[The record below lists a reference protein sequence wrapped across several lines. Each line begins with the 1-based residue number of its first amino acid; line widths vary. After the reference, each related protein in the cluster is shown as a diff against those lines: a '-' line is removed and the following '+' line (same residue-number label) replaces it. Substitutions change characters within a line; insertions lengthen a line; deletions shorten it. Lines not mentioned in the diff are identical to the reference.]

1 MLRKL
6 LYFWLML
13 IPMLVACTPTAMT
26 DVKIPVTSGVNR
38 NLQSGES
45 SQSPLEPIDNEVFS
59 GISQN
64 LASAPTP
71 VPTTTVPQSSR
82 ETLIGPDFY
91 PTGVNPLTG
100 LKVENPEN
108 LAIPPAMISITNF
121 PLSARPQAGLSFSPV
136 VFELYIGEGATR
148 FLAVFYGD
156 FPKQALE
163 EGQPITTVDDAAI
176 GPIRSGRLP
185 YESLRK
191 LFNGFLIMASAYK
204 GVAANLSSFTN
215 VFGSDGSDVNSA
227 MINVTKL
234 EEIAKSN
241 QKQLSEMALRGLLF
255 DPAMPDGGVAGQTIK
270 IPYAMLNQVEW
281 HYNEADD
288 SYHRVQDNADG
299 KTFSEAT
306 DRLNGDP
313 LTFENVVILF
323 ANHHAYA
330 ETLIDVDLTYISP
343 SPALLFRD
351 GKMYKIR
358 WTTQS
363 EEYERTTGKMRPI
376 RFIDE
381 NGDPFPLKPGQTWV
395 TIVPSFT
402 NYYET
407 VDSQTLFDILNK
419 KQPGSGNWVVRFF
432 APPVEERP

>member
-6 LYFWLML
+6 IYFWLML
-13 IPMLVACTPTAMT
+13 IPMLVSCIPTAMT
-26 DVKIPVTSGVNR
+26 DVKIPVTSGID
-38 NLQSGES
+38 QK
-45 SQSPLEPIDNEVFS
+45 SQSDEINQSSLETINNEVFS
-59 GISQN
+59 GSSQN
-64 LASAPTP
+64 PASAFTP
-71 VPTTTVPQSSR
+71 EPTTIAPQPIGD
-82 ETLIGPDFY
+82 TLIGPDFY

-100 LKVENPEN
+100 LKIENPEN

-191 LFNGFLIMASAYK
+191 LFNGFLIMASAYE

-215 VFGSDGSDVNSA
+215 VFGSDGSNINSA

-234 EEIAKSN
+234 EDIAKSN
-241 QKQLSEMALRGLLF
+241 QKQLSEMALRGMLF
-255 DPAMPDGGVAGQTIK
+255 DSAAPEGGIAGQTLK

-281 HYNEADD
+281 HYNEADG

-299 KTFSEAT
+299 KTFSEST

-323 ANHHAYA
+323 ANHHAWA
-330 ETLIDVDLTYISP
+330 DTLIDVDLTYITP

-351 GKMYKIR
+351 GKMYKIS

-363 EEYERTTGKMRPI
+363 EEYEKTTGKMRPI
-376 RFIDE
+376 RFVDE
-381 NGDPFPLKPGQTWV
+381 NGEPFPLKPGQTWI
-395 TIVPSFT
+395 TIIPSFT
-402 NYYET
+402 RYYET

-432 APPVEERP
+432 APPIEERP